1 MTPHR
6 PQPSPPLAPL
16 SHPPFTPSRE
26 RGEGRWWRQDLCV
39 VSAHTGAENAP
50 MRRTTGLVLLILLLL
65 AAPVAAQPPAAD
77 EQTEDVADPFAEAL
91 EALELDSMPV
101 GFGDDRTVAA
111 AWNALEHGRYVK
123 AREIAEQI
131 LRDDP
136 ESIAGHAVLGFV
148 HHRAE
153 GNLPIALYHLKRSRK
168 LYEQRWDPYAEQEDA
183 PWRWHV
189 VTIGELAQVS
199 GEMGRHED
207 KVRYLLERD
216 ELYSPPM
223 PADRGWPLMRLRR
236 YDDAR
241 LAAEE
246 ALASGDQGQIAAAR
260 TALCAIEAEQQRR
273 EAGYQACALAAE
285 YEREIGRDAPTPF
298 TNAAE
303 AALGVLH
310 IDEAERLILEATE
323 SFNAYS
329 VSNPWLDLM
338 LLYLAEGRT
347 PEALEAL
354 RRMLEW
360 RRRQPAFMDEQNRA
374 ETEMA
379 SAIFLIVAGRP
390 AEAARITQ
398 RAVDRPDRTGFTSSE
413 SEQMEAAVALVDQ
426 LAHRTRAELLAE
438 EASWSSF
445 LGAAKARLEARRARL
460 RAWSSGRR
468 AAALLTDER
477 ILLATLRPYLAGS
490 IEIPEWIEPELTGLL
505 GPGVVAAAV
514 AKARSRETL
523 PEAGGYFLA
532 YEAEVAY
539 LQGRERDTLRL
550 TEQALEALPP
560 HEALLR
566 ARITAL
572 AAEAAADAGHNSRS
586 LELFDAAFQLDRGVI
601 RRLGLALPASFPPA
615 AGEVAETARRLL
627 QRSPRLRRAGGGG
640 GYQVAVSGD
649 AKSGSACLL
658 GPRGTRWACA
668 QVKLRAGEDSEDL
681 ARRLAAEFHAQAF
694 APRLDLTQADIRSL
708 DGSPTAG
715 GGRASDRLQGVL
727 SELIPDDG

>member
-1 MTPHR
+1 MPE
-6 PQPSPPLAPL
+6 S
-16 SHPPFTPSRE
+16 F
-26 RGEGRWWRQDLCV
+26 GR
-39 VSAHTGAENAP
+39 
-50 MRRTTGLVLLILLLL
+50 
-65 AAPVAAQPPAAD
+65 
-77 EQTEDVADPFAEAL
+77 DPK
-91 EALELDSMPV
+91 
-101 GFGDDRTVAA
+101 VAA
-111 AWNALEHGRYVK
+111 AWLAIDRRRFVR
-123 AREIAEQI
+123 ARELAEQI
-131 LRDDP
+131 LDEDP
-136 ESIAGHAVLGFV
+136 ESIAGHAILGLV

-168 LYEQRWDPYAEQEDA
+168 LYEERWDPSLDQEGA
-183 PWRWHV
+183 PWRWHAI
-189 VTIGELAQVS
+189 TIGELAQVS

-216 ELYSPPM
+216 ELYTPPW

-236 YDDAR
+236 Y
-241 LAAEE
+241 EE
-246 ALASGDQGQIAAAR
+246 ARRAVEEAFALGEEGQVAAAR

-273 EAGYQACALAAE
+273 EAGYEACMAAAQF
-285 YEREIGRDAPTPF
+285 EREIGRRTPTPF

-303 AALGVLH
+303 AALGVLR
-310 IDEAERLILEATE
+310 IDEAERLILEGTE
-323 SFNAYS
+323 SFDSRS

-347 PEALEAL
+347 PEALDAL
-354 RRMLEW
+354 RRMLTW
-360 RRRQPAFMDEQNRA
+360 RRKQPAYMDEQNRA

-413 SEQMEAAVALVDQ
+413 TEQMEAAAALVDQ

-445 LGAAKARLEARRARL
+445 TDAMKARLEARRARL

-468 AAALLTDER
+468 AAALLADER

-490 IEIPEWIEPELTGLL
+490 VEIPEWIEPELSALL

-514 AKARSRETL
+514 AKARRAETL
-523 PEAGGYFLA
+523 DEAEGYFLA
-532 YEAEVAY
+532 YESEVAY
-539 LQGRERDTLRL
+539 LKGRERDALRL
-550 TEQALEALPP
+550 ADRALETLPP

-566 ARITAL
+566 ARVTAL
-572 AAEAAADAGHNSRS
+572 AAQAAADAGLNSRA
-586 LELFDAAFQLDRGVI
+586 LELFDAAFQLDRGVV
-601 RRLGLALPASFPPA
+601 RRLGLALPTSFPPA
-615 AGEVAETARRLL
+615 QGEVAKTARRLL
-627 QRSPRLRRAGGGG
+627 ERSPRFRDAGGGF
-640 GYQVAVSGD
+640 QVVVESD
-649 AKSGSACLL
+649 DKSARAFLL
-658 GPRGTRWACA
+658 GPRRTRWAEA
-668 QVKLRAGEDSEDL
+668 QVKLRAGEDSGDL
-681 ARRLAAEFHAQAF
+681 ARRLAAEFHNRAF

-727 SELIPDDG
+727 SELIPDEG

>member
-1 MTPHR
+1 MS
-6 PQPSPPLAPL
+6 PQTSWPSSLNHPSLRQRAAP
-16 SHPPFTPSRE
+16 F
-26 RGEGRWWRQDLCV
+26 
-39 VSAHTGAENAP
+39 A
-50 MRRTTGLVLLILLLL
+50 VLLG
-65 AAPVAAQPPAAD
+65 AALFATSLQAQEPP
-77 EQTEDVADPFAEAL
+77 TEDVVDPFSEMLEEVEVVEAL
-91 EALELDSMPV
+91 PP
-101 GFGDDRTVAA
+101 GFGNDPRVAA
-111 AWNALEHGRYVK
+111 AWLAFTRDRFVR

-131 LRDDP
+131 LEQNP
-136 ESIAGHAVLGFV
+136 ESIGAHAILGFV

-168 LYEQRWDPYAEQEDA
+168 LFEERWDPKAHDESA
-183 PWRWHV
+183 PWRWHAHA
-189 VTIGELAQVS
+189 IGELAQVS

-216 ELYSPPM
+216 DLYTPPW

-241 LAAEE
+241 QAVAEAF
-246 ALASGDQGQIAAAR
+246 ALGDEGQIAAAR

-273 EAGYQACALAAE
+273 EEGYEACQAAAE
-285 YEREIGRDAPTPF
+285 YERKIGRHTPTPF

-303 AALGVLH
+303 AALGMLR
-310 IDEAERLILEATE
+310 IDEAERLILEATK
-323 SFNAYS
+323 SFDSRS

-338 LLYLAEGRT
+338 HLYVAEGRT
-347 PEALEAL
+347 VEALDAL
-354 RRMLEW
+354 RRMLKW

-390 AEAARITQ
+390 TEAARITR
-398 RAVDRPDRTGFTSSE
+398 RALERPDRTGFTSSE
-413 SEQMEAAVALVDQ
+413 SEQMEAATALVDQ

-438 EASWSSF
+438 EASWSS
-445 LGAAKARLEARRARL
+445 LGDAAKAFLESRRARL

-468 AAALLTDER
+468 AAALLADER

-490 IEIPEWIEPELTGLL
+490 VEIPEWIEPELGALL
-505 GPGVVAAAV
+505 GPGVVAAAIDR
-514 AKARSRETL
+514 ARARETL
-523 PEAGGYFLA
+523 PEAEGYFLA

-539 LQGRERDTLRL
+539 LKGRERETLDL
-550 TEQALEALPP
+550 ADLALETLPA

-572 AAEAAADAGHNSRS
+572 AAQAAVDAGQNNRA
-586 LELFDAAFQLDRGVI
+586 LELFDATFQLDRGVV
-601 RRLGLALPASFPPA
+601 RRLGLALPVSFPEA
-615 AGEVAETARRLL
+615 DGEIARAARRLL
-627 QRSPRLRRAGGGG
+627 KRSPRFHDVGGGF
-640 GYQVAVSGD
+640 QVVVESD
-649 AKSGSACLL
+649 AKSGSAYLL
-658 GPRGTRWACA
+658 GPRGTRWAEA
-668 QVKLRAGEDSEDL
+668 RVKERAGEDTTDL
-681 ARRLAAEFHAQAF
+681 ARRLAAELHQAAF

-727 SELIPDDG
+727 SELIPSDG

>member
-1 MTPHR
+1 MLPGFYPRHR
-6 PQPSPPLAPL
+6 HPTPPL
-16 SHPPFTPSRE
+16 R
-26 RGEGRWWRQDLCV
+26 
-39 VSAHTGAENAP
+39 SAGGIAFA
-50 MRRTTGLVLLILLLL
+50 LLLL
-65 AAPVAAQPPAAD
+65 ASPLTAQPPA
-77 EQTEDVADPFAEAL
+77 EDVVDPFTEAL
-91 EALELDSMPV
+91 EAMEVDAMPE
-101 GFGDDRTVAA
+101 GFGRDPLVAA
-111 AWNALEHGRYVK
+111 AWLALGRDQYIR
-123 AREIAEQI
+123 AREIAERI
-131 LRDDP
+131 LGGDP

-148 HHRAE
+148 QHRAE
-153 GNLPIALYHLKRSRK
+153 GNLPIALYHLKRGRE
-168 LYEQRWDPYAEQEDA
+168 LYEERWDPYSDEDGA
-183 PWRWHV
+183 PWQWHV
-189 VTIGELAQVS
+189 VTLGELAQVS

-207 KVRYLLERD
+207 KVRYLIERD
-216 ELYSPPM
+216 ELYSPPL
-223 PADRGWPLMRLRR
+223 PADRGWPLMRMRR

-241 LAAEE
+241 QAVDE
-246 ALASGDQGQIAAAR
+246 ALATGDPGQIAAAR

-273 EAGYQACALAAE
+273 EAGYEACSAAAE
-285 YEREIGRDAPTPF
+285 YERARERDRRAPTPF

-303 AALGVLH
+303 AALGVLR
-310 IDEAERLILEATE
+310 IDEAERLILEATD
-323 SFNAYS
+323 SFNAFT

-354 RRMLEW
+354 RRMLKW

-379 SAIFLIVAGRP
+379 SAIFLLVAGRP

-413 SEQMEAAVALVDQ
+413 SEQMEAAAALVDQ

-445 LGAAKARLEARRARL
+445 ADAAGARLESHRARL

-477 ILLATLRPYLAGS
+477 ILMATLRPYLAGS

-505 GPGVVAAAV
+505 GPGVVAAAID
-514 AKARSRETL
+514 KARKNETL
-523 PEAGGYFLA
+523 PEAEGYFLA
-532 YEAEVAY
+532 YEADVAY
-539 LQGRERDTLRL
+539 LQGRERDTQGLA
-550 TEQALEALPP
+550 EKALEALPP

-572 AAEAAADAGHNSRS
+572 AAQAAADAGRNSRA

-615 AGEVAETARRLL
+615 EGEVAETARRLL
-627 QRSPRLRRAGGGG
+627 RRSPRFRPAGG
-640 GYQVAVSGD
+640 GYQVVVSGT
-649 AKSGSACLL
+649 ATSGNACLL

-668 QVKLRAGEDSEDL
+668 RVKSRAGESSDDL
-681 ARRLAAEFHAQAF
+681 ARRLAAEFHSEAF

-715 GGRASDRLQGVL
+715 GGRAADRLKGVL

>member
-1 MTPHR
+1 MNVPW
-6 PQPSPPLAPL
+6 PPLPTLPSMDSKEPVRFTSLAL
-16 SHPPFTPSRE
+16 RRSKARAERLRTITSGGAVLHP
-26 RGEGRWWRQDLCV
+26 
-39 VSAHTGAENAP
+39 H
-50 MRRTTGLVLLILLLL
+50 LIFALLLFSL
-65 AAPVAAQPPAAD
+65 PVAAQPPA
-77 EQTEDVADPFAEAL
+77 EDVVDPFAEAL
-91 EALELDSMPV
+91 GALEVDAVPE
-101 GFGDDRTVAA
+101 GFGDDTTVAA
-111 AWNALEHGRYVK
+111 VWHALERNQYVK

-131 LRDDP
+131 LGDDP
-136 ESIAGHAVLGFV
+136 ESVAGHTVLGLV

-168 LYEQRWDPYAEQEDA
+168 LYEERWDPYAGDEDA

-189 VTIGELAQVS
+189 VTIDELAQVS

-241 LAAEE
+241 RVVEE
-246 ALASGDQGQIAAAR
+246 ALASGEPGQIAAAR

-273 EAGYQACALAAE
+273 EAGYRACALAAE
-285 YEREIGRDAPTPF
+285 YEREIERRAPTPF

-303 AALGVLH
+303 AALGVLR
-310 IDEAERLILEATE
+310 IDEAERLMLEAAD
-323 SFNAYS
+323 SFNAYT

-347 PEALEAL
+347 PEALDAL

-413 SEQMEAAVALVDQ
+413 TEQMEAAAALVDQ

-445 LGAAKARLEARRARL
+445 LDAAKARLEGRRARL

-490 IEIPEWIEPELTGLL
+490 VEIPEWIEPELTGLL

-523 PEAGGYFLA
+523 PEAAGYFLA

-539 LQGRERDTLRL
+539 LQGRERDTVGLA
-550 TEQALEALPP
+550 EQALEALPP
-560 HEALLR
+560 HEVLLR
-566 ARITAL
+566 ARVTAL
-572 AAEAAADAGHNSRS
+572 AAQAAVDAGHNSRA
-586 LELFDAAFQLDRGVI
+586 LELFDAAFQLDRGVV

-615 AGEVAETARRLL
+615 SGVIAETARRLL
-627 QRSPRLRRAGGGG
+627 RRSPRLRQAGGGF
-640 GYQVAVSGD
+640 QVAVSGD
-649 AKSGSACLL
+649 ATSGSACLF
-658 GPRGTRWACA
+658 GPRGTRWSCA
-668 QVKLRAGEDSEDL
+668 QVKLRAGEDSSDL
-681 ARRLAAEFHAQAF
+681 ARRLAAEFHSAAF

-715 GGRASDRLQGVL
+715 GGRASDRLQGIL